1 MKPGDSLAPIER
13 GREMKAKMLTLMS
26 IAVLLAS
33 GGLALAHHG
42 RLQDHLLRGTI
53 LSYGLYGTGSGA
65 FLQRA
70 AHAPGGPAGIELV
83 EQTTILA
90 AMPGSRFGFCVS
102 VTGALEDGVLDLEKV
117 VFHPPV
123 FGPDGTV
130 STGYEQEIELTAA
143 GGEAIACLGHTLE
156 SGYEAARGRWTVRL
170 MAADQV
176 IAEKTFELR

>member
-1 MKPGDSLAPIER
+1 MKTH
-13 GREMKAKMLTLMS
+13 KLTLT
-26 IAVLLAS
+26 VLLAVAS
-33 GGLALAHHG
+33 GLALAHHG

-53 LSYGLYGTGSGA
+53 LSYGIYGTGSGA
-65 FLQRA
+65 FLQRT

-90 AMPGSRFGFCVS
+90 AQPGSRFGFCVS
-102 VTGALEDGVLDLEKV
+102 VTGALEDGDLDLEKV
-117 VFHPPV
+117 ILHPPV
-123 FGPDGTV
+123 FKADGAV
-130 STGYEQEIELTAA
+130 STSYEQEIELTAA

-156 SGYEAARGRWTVRL
+156 SDADAVPGRWTVRL

>member
-1 MKPGDSLAPIER
+1 MMRTHK
-13 GREMKAKMLTLMS
+13 LTLT
-26 IAVLLAS
+26 ALLVVAS
-33 GGLALAHHG
+33 GLTAAHHG
-42 RLQDHLLRGTI
+42 RMQDHLLRGTI
-53 LSYGLYGTGSGA
+53 LSYGIYGTGSGA

-90 AMPGSRFGFCVS
+90 AQPGSRFGFCVS
-102 VTGALEDGVLDLEKV
+102 VTGALEDGDLDLEKV
-117 VFHPPV
+117 ILHPPV
-123 FGPDGTV
+123 FKADGTV
-130 STGYEQEIELTAA
+130 STSYEQEIELTAA

-156 SGYEAARGRWTVRL
+156 SEAEAAPGRWTVRL

>member
-1 MKPGDSLAPIER
+1 MKSS
-13 GREMKAKMLTLMS
+13 TS
-26 IAVLLAS
+26 IAVVTLLALAS
-33 GGLALAHHG
+33 GLALAHHG

-53 LSYGLYGTGSGA
+53 LSYGMYGAGSGA

-90 AMPGSRFGFCVS
+90 AQPGMRFGFCVS
-102 VTGALEDGVLDLEKV
+102 VTGALEDGDLDLEKV
-117 VFHPPV
+117 ILHPPV
-123 FGPDGTV
+123 FGDDDKV
-130 STGYEQEIELTAA
+130 STGYEQEIELTAT

-156 SGYEAARGRWTVRL
+156 SEAEAVPGRWTVRL

>member
-1 MKPGDSLAPIER
+1 MKWS
-13 GREMKAKMLTLMS
+13 TH
-26 IAVLLAS
+26 IAVVALLALAS
-33 GGLALAHHG
+33 GLAFAHHG

-53 LSYGLYGTGSGA
+53 LSYGSYGAGSAA

-70 AHAPGGPAGIELV
+70 AHAPGGAAGIELV

-90 AMPGSRFGFCVS
+90 AQPGVRFGFCVS
-102 VTGALEDGVLDLEKV
+102 VTGALEDGDLDLQKV
-117 VFHPPV
+117 VVHPPV
-123 FGPDGTV
+123 FGADDKV

-156 SGYEAARGRWTVRL
+156 SEAEAVPGRWTVRL

>member
-1 MKPGDSLAPIER
+1 MRTPKLA
-13 GREMKAKMLTLMS
+13 LTV
-26 IAVLLAS
+26 VLVMVS
-33 GGLALAHHG
+33 GLAAAHHG

-53 LSYGLYGTGSGA
+53 LSYGIYGTGSGA

-90 AMPGSRFGFCVS
+90 AQPGSRFGFCVS
-102 VTGALEDGVLDLEKV
+102 VTGALEDGDLDLEKV
-117 VFHPPV
+117 ILHPPV
-123 FGPDGTV
+123 FKADGTV

-156 SGYEAARGRWTVRL
+156 SDADAVPGRWTVRL
-170 MAADQV
+170 KAADQV

>member
-1 MKPGDSLAPIER
+1 
-13 GREMKAKMLTLMS
+13 MKANMLRL
-26 IAVLLAS
+26 IPVVALLAAS
-33 GGLALAHHG
+33 GLALAHHG
-42 RLQDHLLRGTI
+42 RLQDHMLRGTI
-53 LSYGLYGTGSGA
+53 LSYGIYGTGSGA
-65 FLQRA
+65 FLQRT

-90 AMPGSRFGFCVS
+90 AQPGMRFGFCVS
-102 VTGALEDGVLDLEKV
+102 VTGALEDGDLDLEKV
-117 VFHPPV
+117 ILHPPV
-123 FGPDGTV
+123 FGADSKV

-156 SGYEAARGRWTVRL
+156 SEAEAVPGRWTVRL

>member
-1 MKPGDSLAPIER
+1 MKSR
-13 GREMKAKMLTLMS
+13 TS
-26 IAVLLAS
+26 IAVISLLALGS
-33 GGLALAHHG
+33 GLALAHHG

-53 LSYGLYGTGSGA
+53 LSYGIYATGSGA
-65 FLQRA
+65 FLQRT

-90 AMPGSRFGFCVS
+90 AQPGMRFGFCVS
-102 VTGALEDGVLDLEKV
+102 VTGALDDGDLDLEKV
-117 VFHPPV
+117 ILHPPV
-123 FGPDGTV
+123 FGTDGTV

-156 SGYEAARGRWTVRL
+156 SEAAVVPGRWTVRL